1 MDDLI
6 DRKSIKLYQAKV
18 LDLDDVVEQREF
30 AASLGAKI
38 NLNQAWQL
46 IIDKVKRALLRDIE
60 RHIQIKATEIEGGKL
75 MLEASIW
82 IEDPEGGADG

>member
-6 DRKSIKLYQAKV
+6 DRKPIKLYQAKV

-30 AASLGAKI
+30 AASQGAKI

-46 IIDKVKRALLRDIE
+46 VIDKVKRALLRDIE
-60 RHIQIKATEIEGGKL
+60 RYIQIKATEIEGGKL
-75 MLEASIW
+75 LLEASIW
-82 IEDPEGGADG
+82 IEVPEGNDDG

>member
-1 MDDLI
+1 MADLI
-6 DRKSIKLYQAKV
+6 GRKPIRLYQAKC

-38 NLNQAWQL
+38 KLDQAWQL
-46 IIDKVKRALLRDIE
+46 VIDKVKRALLRDIE
-60 RHIQIKATEIEGGKL
+60 RHIQIKATETEKGKL

-82 IEDPEGGADG
+82 IAAPEGGADG